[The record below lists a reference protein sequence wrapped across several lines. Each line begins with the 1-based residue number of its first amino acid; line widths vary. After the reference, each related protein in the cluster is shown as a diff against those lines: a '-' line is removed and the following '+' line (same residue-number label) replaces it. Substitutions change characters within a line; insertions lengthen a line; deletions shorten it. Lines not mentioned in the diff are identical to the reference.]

1 MALLRNKWIIV
12 SMFLACWSLT
22 MTLLAGYYWFKF
34 SDVQNRIGE
43 GLISV
48 GLGVDYGNGTRE
60 WHNNTNAFA
69 GETLFDITKQVSNVT
84 YDVSSFGT
92 MITGINNVTAE
103 GSYGWTYWVLNST
116 TQSWSIVFEGVDA
129 HMVANEETYMWYY
142 TNEFN
147 PPA

>member
-1 MALLRNKWIIV
+1 
-12 SMFLACWSLT
+12 MFLVCWCLI

-34 SDVQNRIGE
+34 NDVQDRIGE
-43 GLISV
+43 GLIAVS
-48 GLGVDYGNGTRE
+48 LGVDYGNGTRE
-60 WHNNTNAFA
+60 WHNKINAFA
-69 GETLFDITKQVSNVT
+69 GQTLFDITKQMANVT

-92 MITGINNVTAE
+92 IITGINSVTAE